1 MSDTK
6 KSDIGDVNWDQ
17 VAQWDTKY
25 YLHGPQAAGEANIA
39 TIASMDGNWF
49 TLADGT
55 RMLDFQSQLISD
67 SFGHRHP
74 AIHAKIE
81 EAMSRTGHAFYG
93 FANQY
98 RAEAAKLMIEGL
110 FPGED
115 WAGRV
120 RVFASGTDAVE
131 SAINMARLHTGRAG
145 VLTQAHSFHGM
156 VMGSTMVR
164 GYRNNITHA
173 DDLNTVRDTPG
184 FPPQGYIPVPAP
196 EHEDFPVVE
205 GQALP
210 SLAATEEIIRAVG
223 PENIAAMIAEPM
235 LGAGGTFPHPQYM
248 ADMAAMLK
256 KYGILWISDEVITG
270 IGRLGEWFGYQSTPG
285 VAPDLIACGKGLT
298 GCVMPVGAVIAS
310 KEIAEPFENAR
321 WWSGSTWD
329 GHPLVCAAIVG
340 ALEWAFEND
349 ILQSV
354 RQKGAHLNARLNDLK
369 DKHDC
374 VGRVAGRG
382 LYQTLDLVGSDGT
395 PIIEEDRFHAFTGDT
410 SSNPNSMIYA
420 ECAAH
425 GVYLGGYT
433 PNTVKVGPPFTI
445 TSEEIDLAM
454 DALDSAL
461 TKVGEKWHK

>member
-1 MSDTK
+1 
-6 KSDIGDVNWDQ
+6 
-17 VAQWDTKY
+17 
-25 YLHGPQAAGEANIA
+25 
-39 TIASMDGNWF
+39 
-49 TLADGT
+49 
-55 RMLDFQSQLISD
+55 
-67 SFGHRHP
+67 
-74 AIHAKIE
+74 
-81 EAMSRTGHAFYG
+81 
-93 FANQY
+93 
-98 RAEAAKLMIEGL
+98 
-110 FPGED
+110 
-115 WAGRV
+115 
-120 RVFASGTDAVE
+120 
-131 SAINMARLHTGRAG
+131 
-145 VLTQAHSFHGM
+145 
-156 VMGSTMVR
+156 
-164 GYRNNITHA
+164 
-173 DDLNTVRDTPG
+173 
-184 FPPQGYIPVPAP
+184 
-196 EHEDFPVVE
+196 
-205 GQALP
+205 
-210 SLAATEEIIRAVG
+210 
-223 PENIAAMIAEPM
+223 M

-369 DKHDC
+369 DKHNC

-445 TSEEIDLAM
+445 TSDEIDLAM